1 MTSPASIAE
10 FLEVQA
16 LPEGNPQSSPERSG
30 IKELSAESSDPMARI
45 TVSLPRS
52 LCRQFR
58 LHALDQDTT
67 LSALMAKLIRQELKS
82 FE

>member
-1 MTSPASIAE
+1 MASAH
-10 FLEVQA
+10 
-16 LPEGNPQSSPERSG
+16 SSVESQLDENLQ
-30 IKELSAESSDPMARI
+30 KLDSADSMARI

-67 LSALMAKLIRQELKS
+67 LSALMARLIRQELGS
-82 FE
+82 IG

>member
-1 MTSPASIAE
+1 MTSPASLAE
-10 FLEVQA
+10 LREVQA

-30 IKELSAESSDPMARI
+30 IREISAESSDPMARI

-67 LSALMAKLIRQELKS
+67 LSALMAKLIRQEIKS